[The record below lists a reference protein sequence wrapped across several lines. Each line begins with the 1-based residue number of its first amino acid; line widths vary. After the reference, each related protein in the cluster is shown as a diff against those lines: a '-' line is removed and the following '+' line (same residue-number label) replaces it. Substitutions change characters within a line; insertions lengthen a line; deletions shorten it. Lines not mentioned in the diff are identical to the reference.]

1 MDTFPALA
9 GGASESK
16 QLQQRYVLVLFERPQ
31 CSRAEPLCAW
41 CQEKSLSRK
50 AGIRAGTRRRGV
62 HTIRGQKLPQ
72 LLSIKFSPNH
82 PLAKLRKNSSWIFTT
97 VKLLI
102 YKKKKKK
109 KMLLQMGK
117 SPRNHARDSL
127 GQILLL
133 GITSPYCRSS
143 EGCLLAR
150 GLLLMNFAI
159 QNWLREHKSDCAN
172 QSELITSRKPGP
184 SLQETHT
191 NTPNI
196 RGFV

>member
-1 MDTFPALA
+1 MCLSSLKGHSAPEQSLCVP
-9 GGASESK
+9 GAKRNLCPGKQGSE
-16 QLQQRYVLVLFERPQ
+16 
-31 CSRAEPLCAW
+31 
-41 CQEKSLSRK
+41 QEQEEGVSTPSEAKSSPNSSPSSSLP
-50 AGIRAGTRRRGV
+50 
-62 HTIRGQKLPQ
+62 TIHWPNSGKTPHGYLPQ
-72 LLSIKFSPNH
+72 SNYS
-82 PLAKLRKNSSWIFTT
+82 FT
-97 VKLLI
+97 
-102 YKKKKKK
+102 KKKK

>member
-1 MDTFPALA
+1 MDTFPAPA

-16 QLQQRYVLVLFERPQ
+16 QLQQRYVLVLSEKPQ

-102 YKKKKKK
+102 YKKKKK
-109 KMLLQMGK
+109 MLLQMGK

-133 GITSPYCRSS
+133 GITSPYYRSS

-159 QNWLREHKSDCAN
+159 QNWLREHKSDFAN
-172 QSELITSRKPGP
+172 QSELIILESQAPACRKHTR
-184 SLQETHT
+184 TH
-191 NTPNI
+191 PI
-196 RGFV
+196 FGG